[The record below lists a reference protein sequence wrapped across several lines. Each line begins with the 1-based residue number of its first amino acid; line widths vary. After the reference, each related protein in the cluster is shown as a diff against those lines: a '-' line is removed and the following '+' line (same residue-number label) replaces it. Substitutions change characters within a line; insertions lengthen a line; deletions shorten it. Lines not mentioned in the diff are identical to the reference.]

1 MSDLGSAAD
10 RLSNQHAQIRR
21 SRLLFRCWHRGT
33 QESDLILGRFAEAH
47 VADLNSAQLERF
59 EVLLDC
65 ADPDLFDWIVGGSHR
80 ENTRATRLHDDLDM
94 DDVDIVGVLCTAEN
108 RFGIILPDDF
118 DSDASCTVDD
128 IVDLIAKRL
137 IQKEALLAHTANPA
151 ISARGESPNL
161 VTETISSQLY
171 RAADVRGDRPP
182 GA

>member
-1 MSDLGSAAD
+1 MTRSEIELAVQQIVAAVG
-10 RLSNQHAQIRR
+10 RQVGLVQTSN
-21 SRLLFRCWHRGT
+21 
-33 QESDLILGRFAEAH
+33 D
-47 VADLNSAQLERF
+47 V
-59 EVLLDC
+59 
-65 ADPDLFDWIVGGSHR
+65 
-80 ENTRATRLHDDLDM
+80 TRATRLHDDLDM